1 MRLFAI
7 ALFVAGL
14 LGCSHPGGHPVNA
27 EFRYMADA
35 PLIQLCGSGQRY
47 PVAMDQNYLEL
58 EKAYL
63 GSQVEPGAPVGIDV
77 IGEVQLRPAMEGDR
91 QIETYVV
98 TKLNGVFPDQACPES
113 TQPASK

>member
-1 MRLFAI
+1 MRLLAI
-7 ALFVAGL
+7 GLFVAGL
-14 LGCSHPGGHPVNA
+14 LGCSHLGSQQINA

-63 GSQVEPGAPVGIDV
+63 ASQVEPGEPVGIDV
-77 IGEVQLRPAMEGDR
+77 TGEVQLRPAMEGDR
-91 QIETYVV
+91 KIETYVV
-98 TKLNGVFPDQACPES
+98 TKLNGVYPDQACPES
-113 TQPASK
+113 TPARQ